1 MNANAYEIIAL
12 AMRYVF
18 AALMLLIVLRAL
30 LVTMVD
36 SRRAG
41 ELRRLNPETGIIGE
55 FLIMDSAGWARR
67 GASYPV
73 TLEGT
78 IGSSRRCDI
87 RIRRNGLHARHAY
100 YQMTEKGLYVRG
112 HANITLLDEDGT
124 YLRERILLDGDTLY
138 IGRLEMMLVLYDASM
153 SQAHATPKKR
163 RHAERDRCEA
173 ERPAPERRMRPPQYE
188 AEFEADDFERSLF
201 EPEAEDPDDIFF
213 TNPAARQHMQPE
225 TDDYDQDYDL

>member
-18 AALMLLIVLRAL
+18 AGLMLLIVLRAL

-36 SRRAG
+36 SRRAA

-55 FLIMDSAGWARR
+55 FLIMESAGWARK

-73 TLEGT
+73 TLEGS

-100 YQMTEKGLYVRG
+100 YQMTERGLYVRG
-112 HANITLLDEDGT
+112 HANITLPDDDGT
-124 YLRERILLDGDTLY
+124 PRRERLLSDGDLLC
-138 IGRLEMMLVLYDASM
+138 IGRLEMMLVLYDAS
-153 SQAHATPKKR
+153 AAPGRTPPRKR
-163 RHAERDRCEA
+163 RRA
-173 ERPAPERRMRPPQYE
+173 ERPAEDFEHAPHFAPEQ
-188 AEFEADDFERSLF
+188 EADDFERSLF
-201 EPEAEDPDDIFF
+201 DPEESGSADELFF
-213 TNPAARQHMQPE
+213 TNPAARSHMQPE
-225 TDDYDQDYDL
+225 NDEYDL